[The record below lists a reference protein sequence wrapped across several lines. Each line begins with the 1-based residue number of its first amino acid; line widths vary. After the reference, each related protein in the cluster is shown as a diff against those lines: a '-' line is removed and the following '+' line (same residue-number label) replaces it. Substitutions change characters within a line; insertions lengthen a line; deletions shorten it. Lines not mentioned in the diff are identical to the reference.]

1 MGIIRNFDAN
11 KAKVQLKLS
20 LNRLNL
26 IQAKK
31 NALNQNMR
39 REIGQLLKAGTLS
52 RWVAVWSN
60 KTLLYPQKK
69 RKVLA

>member
-20 LNRLNL
+20 LNRLTL

-39 REIGQLLKAGTLS
+39 REIGQLLKAGTGEMGCS
-52 RWVAVWSN
+52 FE
-60 KTLLYPQKK
+60 
-69 RKVLA
+69 

>member
-1 MGIIRNFDAN
+1 MIEKVLLGLCLWKNTKRSESQMGIIRNFDAN

-20 LNRLNL
+20 LNRLTL

-39 REIGQLLKAGTLS
+39 REIGQLLKAGEA
-52 RWVAVWSN
+52 R
-60 KTLLYPQKK
+60 
-69 RKVLA
+69 